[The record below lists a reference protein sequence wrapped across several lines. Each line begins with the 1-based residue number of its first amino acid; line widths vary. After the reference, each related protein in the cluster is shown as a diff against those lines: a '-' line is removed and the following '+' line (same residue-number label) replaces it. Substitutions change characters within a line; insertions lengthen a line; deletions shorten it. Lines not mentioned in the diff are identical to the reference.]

1 MLSARARETS
11 QQRMGLAA
19 CVVSGLIL
27 AVLATSV
34 SAAPGSLK
42 HPQTVASTPSANDK
56 RAVIQLEAG
65 KILEE
70 TLGGGEKHSYEIQ
83 ADAGQF
89 LHVSVEHRGIEV
101 ASILYDPAGKQIAS
115 MQSPTGAFGLDQ
127 VSIIADL
134 KGAYRLEIAPTDKS
148 ARAGSYHLSIS
159 PLRSPTETD
168 RARISAERS
177 FAEAVDLKNQGS
189 ADSLRQAAQKFE
201 QTLPAWRAAGD
212 SYQEA
217 LALTEKGEV
226 AAALGDQKTGP
237 GQL

>member
-148 ARAGSYHLSIS
+148 ARAGSYQPFHQPAAFAHRNRPRAYFRGAQLC
-159 PLRSPTETD
+159 RSCGSEKPGQ
-168 RARISAERS
+168 RR
-177 FAEAVDLKNQGS
+177 FA
-189 ADSLRQAAQKFE
+189 
-201 QTLPAWRAAGD
+201 AAG
-212 SYQEA
+212 
-217 LALTEKGEV
+217 GPEV
-226 AAALGDQKTGP
+226 
-237 GQL
+237 